1 MKIGLVLEGGAARG
15 VFTAG
20 VLDYWMEQGLSFPY
34 MIGVSIG
41 ACNAMDYI
49 SGQIGRTRDCM
60 IHTDKKYAYCGM
72 GTFLRK
78 GHLFDLD
85 KPFDAFP
92 NRDFPFDYDAYFAS
106 GIEREYV
113 CSNCETGM
121 PEYLA
126 DDGKSR
132 ERLMLVG
139 RASSALPGAAPV
151 VFIGGVPY
159 VDGGITDSIPVR
171 RAFEK
176 GCDKVVVVQT
186 RRSSFR
192 MTPSKTA
199 KAIARMHKE
208 YPRMGESLLNRP
220 QMYNRTLADIRRWE
234 KEGKVFSIRPEQPEV
249 RRMERGYHTLMR
261 FYAHGYWLARK
272 LYPELLAFMDSP
284 SD

>member
-20 VLDYWMEQGLSFPY
+20 VLDYWMERGLEFPY

-60 IHTDKKYAYCGM
+60 IHTDKKYDYCGA

-78 GHLFDLD
+78 RTLFDLD
-85 KPFDAFP
+85 KPFDDFP

-106 GIEREYV
+106 SVEREYV
-113 CSNCETGM
+113 CSDCETGK
-121 PEYLA
+121 PVYLT

-151 VFIGGVPY
+151 VFIDGVPY

-171 RAFEK
+171 RAFQQ
-176 GCDKVVVVQT
+176 GCDKLVVVRT
-186 RRSSFR
+186 RRRTFR
-192 MTPSKTA
+192 MKPSKTA
-199 KAIARMHKE
+199 KIIARMYRQ
-208 YPRMGESLLNRP
+208 YPNMGKSLLNRP
-220 QMYNRTLADIRRWE
+220 RMYNQTLADIRRWE
-234 KEGKVFSIRPEQPEV
+234 KEGKIFAIYPEMPEV
-249 RRMERGYHTLMR
+249 KRMERKYHTLMQ
-261 FYAHGYWLARK
+261 FYAHGYWLAEK
-272 LYPELLAFMDSP
+272 TYPQLQAFLNHA
-284 SD
+284 